1 MLKISQKFIGH
12 LWNMIENQL
21 ILKTNKGKEASS
33 HLVFLI
39 QMMPQ
44 RNPIA
49 DKEKMLLEMVTLY
62 KRKIEYHHLT
72 MPNDITDL
80 QKIIKITN
88 VQKKGQPNFMCL
100 LIEKIPPFMYS
111 FSPKLNLILI
121 KPLDKFLI
129 CIKLNTGD
137 RGTS

>member
-88 VQKKGQPNFMCL
+88 VQK
-100 LIEKIPPFMYS
+100 
-111 FSPKLNLILI
+111 
-121 KPLDKFLI
+121 
-129 CIKLNTGD
+129 
-137 RGTS
+137 RGNQTLCAS